1 MENYINEFT
10 EKSLA
15 YLFAHYNHFDA
26 NWTNTQEETRAQVP
40 PLLRR
45 YNLWLSYTNG
55 ENKKITERFI
65 GTNEDALNPDNWKNS
80 QYWENLDFELL
91 VQGAS
96 QAVNNAI
103 NNLNLFPKLKE
114 TIINAIRC
122 YLRDAI
128 NMDYVENLL
137 MENIGQYLDN
147 MGDVLNQLFI
157 EFLAS
162 KDGLGDLIRAAVE
175 DLIGEIME
183 DYFNDIKQTLLDE
196 ERVVANAL
204 ARHEQAILELQNA
217 NNTNS

>member
-1 MENYINEFT
+1 M
-10 EKSLA
+10 L
-15 YLFAHYNHFDA
+15 
-26 NWTNTQEETRAQVP
+26 
-40 PLLRR
+40 
-45 YNLWLSYTNG
+45 
-55 ENKKITERFI
+55 
-65 GTNEDALNPDNWKNS
+65 
-80 QYWENLDFELL
+80 
-91 VQGAS
+91 
-96 QAVNNAI
+96 
-103 NNLNLFPKLKE
+103 
-114 TIINAIRC
+114 
-122 YLRDAI
+122 
-128 NMDYVENLL
+128 ENLL